1 MGISSDTLAN
11 IAAAAMCLVVTYAVA
26 ERYILAKPA
35 STPAVSG
42 YRPGD
47 DFVRDSGRTGHWTI
61 GTVRGRSRQQ
71 QLPLLC
77 RRARHSIVNWQRFKK
92 LQRRKFQTVFLGI
105 SGASDAETFVSVHH
119 LEARSVLATPKNVR
133 AKIPGTPTLI
143 LVDENGRVSSSWA
156 GKLSAAD
163 EKLSALHGLAARS
176 SVLIGQD
183 RSLI

>member
-47 DFVRDSGRTGHWTI
+47 DLSGIRDELGI
-61 GTVRGRSRQQ
+61 GRSGLSAVVVVSNSCHFCVESAPFYRQ
-71 QLPLLC
+71 L
-77 RRARHSIVNWQRFKK
+77 AA
-92 LQRRKFQTVFLGI
+92 LQKEYGAEKFQTVFLGM

-163 EKLSALHGLAARS
+163 EKL
-176 SVLIGQD
+176 VLSMVSQ
-183 RSLI
+183 RVQAF